1 MESPL
6 VWVIGADHWPRAA
19 LRAELIERGY
29 DAVGFAALEDAVAEL
44 VLAPRQRPRLIVFDL
59 QDQTLHDR
67 PLATLFGA
75 AMPIIAVA
83 GAAEAAEARIRALPW
98 AAFLRRP
105 LTLGAI
111 ADAVGHL
118 LPAGRRPDDQPSLS

>member
-1 MESPL
+1 MEPPR

-29 DAVGFAALEDAVAEL
+29 DAVGFATLKDAVAEL
-44 VLAPRQRPRLIVFDL
+44 VLAPQQRPRLIVFDL
-59 QDQTLHDR
+59 RDQALGER

-75 AMPIIAVA
+75 ATPVIAVA
-83 GAAEAAEARIRALPW
+83 GAAEAADARLRALPW

-111 ADAVGHL
+111 AEAVGHRV
-118 LPAGRRPDDQPSLS
+118 PAGRRPDDQPSVS